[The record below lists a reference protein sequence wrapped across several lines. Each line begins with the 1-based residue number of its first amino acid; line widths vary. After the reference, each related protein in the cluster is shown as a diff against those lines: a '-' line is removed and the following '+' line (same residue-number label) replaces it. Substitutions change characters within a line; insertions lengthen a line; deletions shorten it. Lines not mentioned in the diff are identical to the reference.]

1 MKTEKNYLFKE
12 NKTDMV
18 FFCHV
23 QVSKKF
29 MATVDAQELE
39 LLQWM
44 RDALAHRTATWD
56 EMTVVANQV
65 EKRVQNLNVHR
76 YGKGVY
82 LTFTYAPLRPDESG
96 FIRIERTAGRHQS
109 VLLPIIDCQGGVD
122 LPQKEE

>member
-1 MKTEKNYLFKE
+1 
-12 NKTDMV
+12 MV

-44 RDALAHRTATWD
+44 RDTLAHKTATWD
-56 EMTVVANQV
+56 GMTEVANQV
-65 EKRVQNLNVHR
+65 ESRVQNLNVRR
-76 YGKGVY
+76 YGHGTY
-82 LTFTYAPLRPDESG
+82 LTFTYSPLRPDESG

-109 VLLPIIDCQGGVD
+109 VLLPIIDCRGGVN
-122 LPQKEE
+122 LQQKE

>member
-1 MKTEKNYLFKE
+1 MSQKNYLFKE
-12 NKTDMV
+12 NKADMV

-56 EMTVVANQV
+56 EMTVVANEV
-65 EKRVQNLNVHR
+65 ESRVRNLNTHR

-109 VLLPIIDCQGGVD
+109 VLLPIIDYRGSVNLTTKD
-122 LPQKEE
+122 E